1 VLEADTL
8 LSRRIETMSEETRK
22 KHHKEE
28 KPIDKMTIKEL
39 KEIALEIP
47 HEHTEVAVRDMSK
60 EQLIAFIKQ
69 ARGIKDEGPVHHERK
84 KKVKVKVVLTR
95 QDIKAKI
102 RKLKEEKTAALEKDE
117 RKGAAILRRR
127 ISRLKK
133 QSRKIA

>member
-117 RKGAAILRRR
+117 RKNAAILRRR